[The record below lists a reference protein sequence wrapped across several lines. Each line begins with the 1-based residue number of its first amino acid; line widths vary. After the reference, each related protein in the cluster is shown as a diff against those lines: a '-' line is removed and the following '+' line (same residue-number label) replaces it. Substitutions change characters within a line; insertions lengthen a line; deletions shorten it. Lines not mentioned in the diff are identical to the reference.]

1 MIPYDKLAAITEK
14 HPYPLLFTTISG
26 AHLYGFAS
34 FDSDFDLRGV
44 HNLPLSLLLG
54 LEPGQDTYE
63 LSNQD
68 HGLDLDL
75 VTHDAVKFFKLMLK
89 NNGYV
94 LEQLYSPLVVQ
105 STPVFEELKAI
116 GKGVITR
123 HHGRH
128 YIGFAQNQWHLYQKE
143 FPKRL
148 KPLLYVFR
156 VLLTGIHLMHSGKL
170 EANLQALNT
179 EFNLPYIPDLMEQKI
194 NGKEKITIGDEQFPF
209 YEREYLRLLA
219 HLDETYTKSQLPE
232 YSSANSA
239 LHDLLLRIRLSGHI
253 QSLGLNH

>member
-1 MIPYDKLAAITEK
+1 MIPYDKLAAITEE
-14 HPYPLLFTTISG
+14 HPYPLLFVTISG

-34 FDSDFDLRGV
+34 PDSDFDLRGV
-44 HNLPLSLLLG
+44 HNLPLSMLLG
-54 LEPGQDTYE
+54 LEQGQDTFE

-94 LEQLYSPLVVQ
+94 LEQLYSPLIVK
-105 STPVFEELKAI
+105 STPVFEELKDI

-128 YIGFAQNQWHLYQKE
+128 YMGFAQNQWHLYQKE
-143 FPKRL
+143 SPKRL

-156 VLLTGIHLMHSGKL
+156 VLLTGLHLMRSGKL
-170 EANLQALNT
+170 EANLQALNA
-179 EFNLPYIPDLMEQKI
+179 EFNLPYIPELMEQKI
-194 NGKEKITIGDEQFPF
+194 NGKEKITIGDDKFHF
-209 YEREYLRLLA
+209 YEQEYQRLLA
-219 HLDETYTKSQLPE
+219 LLDDAYAKSQLPE
-232 YSSANSA
+232 YPSANSA
-239 LHDLLLRIRLSGHI
+239 LHDLLLRIRLSGST
-253 QSLGLNH
+253 QNSGFKN